1 MAIFLLWFWFG
12 LDAAAQVEEVAV
24 HVNEYIR
31 LHDNFLRML
40 NIQNSLYGH
49 SVPGIL
55 APARKFIHEGKLLKV
70 SRSSLDSYLIFMTLF
85 LLNFYDV
92 VLILLCRFVIE
103 SQRNELSFCF
113 RIFWYMQNPNLS
125 EQKISKGENHYL
137 IGFLSMFCFNR
148 DIVQCISIKSF
159 SLAFCQVE

>member
-1 MAIFLLWFWFG
+1 
-12 LDAAAQVEEVAV
+12 VEEVAV

-113 RIFWYMQNPNLS
+113 RIF
-125 EQKISKGENHYL
+125 
-137 IGFLSMFCFNR
+137 
-148 DIVQCISIKSF
+148 
-159 SLAFCQVE
+159 